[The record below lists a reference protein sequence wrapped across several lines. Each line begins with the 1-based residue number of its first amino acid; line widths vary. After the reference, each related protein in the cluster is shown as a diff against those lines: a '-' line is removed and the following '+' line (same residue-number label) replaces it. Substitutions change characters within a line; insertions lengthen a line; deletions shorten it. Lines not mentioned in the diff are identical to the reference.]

1 MKTIARNEIFDE
13 KTTATVANQLQPTL
27 ADLIALSLIT
37 KQAHWNVVG
46 PHFRSLHLHLDEI
59 YANVQTSVDVVAER
73 IATLAVSPSGQPDE
87 VARDT
92 TLSQLPSGF
101 LKDVQ
106 VIDLMT
112 ERVAH
117 TVHAIR
123 ERMAKIEELD
133 TVTADLLHQVVDGLE
148 KHLWMLRSQGM

>member
-13 KTTATVANQLQPTL
+13 KTTGTVASQLQPTL
-27 ADLIALSLIT
+27 TDLIALGLMT

-59 YANVQTSVDVVAER
+59 YANVQESVDVVAER
-73 IATLAVSPSGQPDE
+73 IATLAVSPNGQADE
-87 VARDT
+87 VSQET

-123 ERMAKIEELD
+123 ERMAKIEDVD
-133 TVTADLLHQVVDGLE
+133 TVTADLLHQVVADLE

>member
-13 KTTATVANQLQPTL
+13 KTTTTVVNQLQPIL
-27 ADLIALSLIT
+27 IDLIALALIT

-59 YANVQTSVDVVAER
+59 YAGIQGSVDVVAER
-73 IATLAVSPSGQPDE
+73 IATLAASPNGQADE
-87 VARDT
+87 VSRDT
-92 TLSQLPSGF
+92 TLSQLPPGF

-123 ERMAKIEELD
+123 ERMAKIEDVD
-133 TVTADLLHQVVDGLE
+133 TVTADLLHAVVDGLE